1 MRETRHIQRRLTRRY
16 ATAALAVVALW
27 SGSGTAAGQPTQSEQ
42 SFSLPA
48 SLSDK
53 EFWAMVDGFSE
64 EGGSFASDNII
75 SNEIAFQ
82 QAIPELQ
89 RAAHEGAYLGVGPE
103 QNFTY
108 ITALKP
114 RIAFII
120 DIRRQNLLLHLMYKA
135 LAEMSADRAD
145 FMSRLFARPAPV
157 GLGPDSTA
165 RALFDAFETV
175 PVSESLADSH
185 LRAIFDRLKQTHGFP
200 LTADDERG
208 IAGIYR
214 SLYLGGPSMRGNF
227 GGGPW
232 IPSYADLM
240 TQTDAAGKAHS
251 YLASE
256 KNFQSLKEYEQK
268 NLIVPVVGDFA
279 GETAIRSV
287 GRYLK
292 NHNATVATFYASN
305 VEEYLFKGG
314 SWGKFA
320 RNVSLLPIA
329 GRSMFIRTYFTR
341 ADLRTLLDSMQGLL
355 NAFMRGEVQTYND
368 VILRSKTPG
377 R

>member
-1 MRETRHIQRRLTRRY
+1 MV
-16 ATAALAVVALW
+16 ATIALW
-27 SGSGTAAGQPTQSEQ
+27 SGPGAAAQ
-42 SFSLPA
+42 SLPA
-48 SLSDK
+48 ALSDQD
-53 EFWAMVDGFSE
+53 FWAMMEGFSE
-64 EGGSFASDNII
+64 AGGSFASDNII

-89 RAAHEGAYLGVGPE
+89 RARHEDAYLGVGPE

-135 LAEMSADRAD
+135 LAEMSADRPD
-145 FMSRLFARPAPV
+145 FMSRLFARPIPAGV
-157 GLGPDSTA
+157 GIDSTA
-165 RALFDAFETV
+165 RALFDAFGAV
-175 PVSESLADSH
+175 PLSEDLADSN
-185 LRAIFDRLKQTHGFP
+185 LRAIVDRLENTHGFP
-200 LTADDERG
+200 LTLDDERG

-214 SLYLGGPSMRGNF
+214 SMYLGGPSVRGNF
-227 GGGPW
+227 GGGSW

-240 TQTDAAGKAHS
+240 AETDRAGKEHS

-256 KNFQSLKEYEQK
+256 ENFRLLKEYQQK
-268 NLIVPVVGDFA
+268 NLIVPLVGDF
-279 GETAIRSV
+279 GGDGAIRSV

-292 NHNATVATFYASN
+292 EHNATVTTFYASN

-320 RNVSLLPIA
+320 RNVSGLPIG

-341 ADLRTLLDSMQGLL
+341 EDLRTLLDSMQGLL
-355 NAFMRGEVQTYND
+355 NAFMSGEVQTYND
-368 VILRSKTPG
+368 VVLRSKTPMP
-377 R
+377 